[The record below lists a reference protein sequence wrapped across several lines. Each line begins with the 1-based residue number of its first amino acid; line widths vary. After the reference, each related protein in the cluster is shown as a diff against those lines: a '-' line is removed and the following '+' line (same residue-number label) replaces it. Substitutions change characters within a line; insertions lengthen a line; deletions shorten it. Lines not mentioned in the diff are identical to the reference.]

1 MALIAIQ
8 FESNKELLAFHA
20 GVEFIMPDVVVEV
33 VAENEIIFRLPDE
46 EDNVTYKYNIGG
58 LFFEAVGVEI

>member
-8 FESNKELLAFHA
+8 FENNEELLAFHA

-33 VAENEIIFRLPDE
+33 AAENEIIFRLPDD
-46 EDNVTYKYNIGG
+46 EDNVTYKYNLGA